1 MCGIV
6 GFANKETLENKNVN
20 IKAMMDRIIH
30 RGPNSSGQYV
40 DENIALGFRRLSI
53 IDLVSGNQPMYSPD
67 GNVVIIFNGEIY
79 NFLELR
85 KNLEELGHTFLTNS
99 DTEVLLHTYLQ
110 YGEDSV
116 NHLRGMFAFA
126 VWDKC
131 EEKLFLARDY
141 FGIKPL
147 YYGKFGETFMFAS
160 EIKAFLDNDKF
171 VKELNKEALKPYL
184 IFQYSV
190 LNETF
195 FKGIF
200 KLDPGHTLVY
210 QNGNIEI
217 KQYHKFIFEQNN
229 KFTEEE
235 WLDALEDTMRESVDS
250 HRISDVKVGG
260 FLSGG
265 VDSSYITNILKPAN
279 TFSVGFEETGFN
291 EVTDAKA
298 LSDILGIENKCKM
311 IEPDEYMDALPA
323 VQYYSDEPHAN
334 LSAVALFF
342 LSELAAKDVTVVLS
356 GEGADEMFAG
366 YDLYVD
372 SDFTK
377 EYRKLPLGFRRT
389 MKKVASKMPN
399 IKGKQFFIRNG
410 GRVEET
416 FIGQAKI
423 FNENEVDT
431 YIREDYKKTPSIAEI
446 VGPHYA
452 HAQNYD
458 EVTKKQYLDFH
469 LWQPYDILL
478 KADKMTMAH
487 SLELRV
493 PFLDKKV
500 WELAKRVPS
509 EYKVRKGVGKY
520 ILRASALKMLP
531 EEWAKRKKKGFMVPF
546 IHWIKKEEYCE
557 KVRKVF
563 NEPFVKDF
571 FDVQKLNIM
580 LDEHCDGKKNNGR
593 KIYTIMSFLI
603 WYDVYFVRN
612 GEIKKSC
619 YDLYIVG

>member
-6 GFANKETLENKNVN
+6 GFVNEETIENKNKN

-40 DENIALGFRRLSI
+40 DDSVALGFRRLSI
-53 IDLVSGNQPMYSPD
+53 IDIEAGNQPMYSPD
-67 GNVVIIFNGEIY
+67 GNVVLIFNGEIY
-79 NFLELR
+79 NFLGLKE
-85 KNLEELGHTFLTNS
+85 KLEEKGHTFLTHS
-99 DTEVLLHTYLQ
+99 DTEVLLHAYLE
-110 YGEDSV
+110 YGEKVVD
-116 NHLRGMFAFA
+116 HLRGMFGFA
-126 VWDKC
+126 VWDKR
-131 EEKLFLARDY
+131 EKKLFIARDH
-141 FGIKPL
+141 FGIKPV
-147 YYGKFGETFMFAS
+147 YYGRFGDTFMFAS
-160 EIKAFLDNDKF
+160 EIKAFLDNEKF

-184 IFQYSV
+184 TFQYSV

-195 FKGIF
+195 FKGVF

-210 QNGNIEI
+210 KNGEIEI
-217 KQYHKFIFEQNN
+217 NQYYEFSFKQDENS
-229 KFTEEE
+229 TEEY
-235 WLDALEDTMRESVDS
+235 WLNTLEGTMKESVAS
-250 HRISDVKVGG
+250 HKISDVKVGG

-265 VDSSYITNILKPAN
+265 VDSSYITNILRPNK
-279 TFSVGFEETGFN
+279 TFSVGFEQVGFN

-298 LSDILGIENKCKM
+298 LSEILGIENKYKM
-311 IEPDEYMDALPA
+311 IGPDEYMEVLPK

-342 LSELAAKDVTVVLS
+342 LSALAAKEVTVVLS

-377 EYRKLPLGFRRT
+377 KYRKLSPNFRGK
-389 MKKVASKMPN
+389 MKKIAEKMPN

-410 GRVEET
+410 GTVEDS

-423 FNENEVDT
+423 FDEDDVDN
-431 YIREDYKKTPSIAEI
+431 YITEDYRKSISIPEI
-446 VGPHYA
+446 VGPYYDK
-452 HAQNYD
+452 AQEYD
-458 EVTKKQYLDFH
+458 ELTKKQYLDFH

-500 WELAKRVPS
+500 WELARRIPS
-509 EYKVRKGVGKY
+509 KYKVNRGVGKY
-520 ILRASALKMLP
+520 ILRKSALKMLP

-546 IHWIKKEEYCE
+546 IHWIREKKYCE
-557 KVRKVF
+557 KVRNIF
-563 NEPFVKDF
+563 NKPFTKEF
-571 FDVQKLNIM
+571 FDVYMLNKL
-580 LDEHCDGKKNNGR
+580 LDEHFDGEKNNGR
-593 KIYTIMSFLI
+593 KIYTILAFLI
-603 WYDVYFVRN
+603 WYEVYFIDN
-612 GEIKKSC
+612 EQ
-619 YDLYIVG
+619 LQ

>member
-6 GFANKETLENKNVN
+6 GFVNEETIENKNKN

-40 DENIALGFRRLSI
+40 DDSVALGFRRLSI
-53 IDLVSGNQPMYSPD
+53 IDIEAGNQPMYSPD
-67 GNVVIIFNGEIY
+67 GNVVLIFNGEIY
-79 NFLELR
+79 NFLGLKE
-85 KNLEELGHTFLTNS
+85 KLEEKGHTFLTHS
-99 DTEVLLHTYLQ
+99 DTEVLLHAYLE
-110 YGEDSV
+110 YGEKVVD
-116 NHLRGMFAFA
+116 HLRGMFGFA
-126 VWDKC
+126 VWDKR
-131 EEKLFLARDY
+131 EKKLFIARDH
-141 FGIKPL
+141 FGIKPV
-147 YYGKFGETFMFAS
+147 YYGRFGDTFMFAS
-160 EIKAFLDNDKF
+160 EIKAFLDNEKF

-184 IFQYSV
+184 TFQYSV

-195 FKGIF
+195 FKGVF

-210 QNGNIEI
+210 KNGEIEI
-217 KQYHKFIFEQNN
+217 NQYYEFSFKQDENS
-229 KFTEEE
+229 TEEY
-235 WLDALEDTMRESVDS
+235 WLNTLEGTMKESVAS
-250 HRISDVKVGG
+250 HKISDVKVGG

-265 VDSSYITNILKPAN
+265 VDSSYITNILRPNK
-279 TFSVGFEETGFN
+279 TFSVGFEQVGFN

-298 LSDILGIENKCKM
+298 LSEILGIENKCKM
-311 IEPDEYMDALPA
+311 IGPDEYMEVLPK

-342 LSELAAKDVTVVLS
+342 LSALAAKEVTVVLS

-377 EYRKLPLGFRRT
+377 KYRKLSPNFREK
-389 MKKVASKMPN
+389 MKKIAEKMPN

-410 GRVEET
+410 GTVEDS

-423 FNENEVDT
+423 FDEDDVDN
-431 YIREDYKKTPSIAEI
+431 YITEDYRKSISIPEI
-446 VGPHYA
+446 VGPYYDK
-452 HAQNYD
+452 AQEYD
-458 EVTKKQYLDFH
+458 ELTKKQYLDFH

-500 WELAKRVPS
+500 WELARRIPS
-509 EYKVRKGVGKY
+509 KYKVNRGVGKY
-520 ILRASALKMLP
+520 ILRKSALKMLP

-546 IHWIKKEEYCE
+546 IHWIREKKYCE
-557 KVRKVF
+557 KVRNIF
-563 NEPFVKDF
+563 NKPFTKEF
-571 FDVQKLNIM
+571 FDVYMLNKL
-580 LDEHCDGKKNNGR
+580 LDEHFDGEKNNGR
-593 KIYTIMSFLI
+593 KIYTILAFLI
-603 WYDVYFVRN
+603 WYEVYFIDN
-612 GEIKKSC
+612 EQ
-619 YDLYIVG
+619 LQ